1 MIFINFK
8 DIEFSVDMIRLET
21 TVPMDFNEHINVV
34 LDVGSNPYVR
44 YWEKFGF
51 KDYRHNF
58 SYDDGSI
65 NFWVGYEFI
74 LSDKLREDSRT
85 IVVEYNPNKNKLE
98 GVLLKFLGRINMF
111 RKADWKVK
119 GVDVAVDLKGVP
131 RNSVFY
137 DKGYRKNYREYYSNG
152 SRTTYLGN
160 RGWGGIKIYDKAKEQ
175 GDEFTDWTRIEY
187 TIKLNLELECYR
199 GLKDIEQDMGFI
211 WTLDVSKIDDVTTK
225 ALYICLQNGDIDISE
240 LTPYMKRKLR
250 KLADSQS
257 LVFDNNI
264 KNRVCKTIISYLD
277 TFVKMLCVEVLPF

>member
-1 MIFINFK
+1 MVFINFN
-8 DIEFSVDMIRLET
+8 DIEFSVDMIRLESI
-21 TVPMDFNEHINVV
+21 VPMDFNGQIDAVLNV
-34 LDVGSNPYVR
+34 GTSPYVR

-58 SYDDGSI
+58 AYDDGNV

-85 IVVEYNPNKNKLE
+85 IVIEFNPNKNKLD
-98 GVLLKFLGRINMF
+98 GVLLKLLGRVNMF

-119 GVDVAVDLKGVP
+119 GVDVALDLRGVP

-175 GDEFTDWTRIEY
+175 GLECDWTRIEY
-187 TIKLNLELECYR
+187 TIKLNLDLMYYKE
-199 GLKDIEQDMGFI
+199 LKDIEQDMGFI

-264 KNRVCKTIISYLD
+264 EKDVCVAIITYLD
-277 TFVKMLCVEVLPF
+277 TFVNSVCVEALPF